1 MNIQYFFPFEENRV
15 FWINIK
21 YFFLFE
27 AKKFAFQINLKF
39 KSFFMKITYLLD
51 KFKSFSINKFCLQ
64 KYRLKISP
72 F

>member
-1 MNIQYFFPFEENRV
+1 MKMVCLSDEYTIFFLFEENHV

-39 KSFFMKITYLLD
+39 KSFFMKITYLVD
-51 KFKSFSINKFCLQ
+51 KFKAF
-64 KYRLKISP
+64 R
-72 F
+72 

>member
-1 MNIQYFFPFEENRV
+1 MNIQYFFLFEENCV
-15 FWINIK
+15 FWINMK

-51 KFKSFSINKFCLQ
+51 KLKSFSLNKFCLQ